1 MYRVIRPEL
10 CRLTAL
16 ALGLVTAAS
25 GLWRAEASDGKSG
38 AALLPQVQTINKEI
52 AAGWKRDASD
62 HGKDLT
68 PSRQAT
74 DYEFIRRAT
83 LDIIGRIATPEEI
96 RQFLHDPQPARRSL
110 LIDRLLQGPE
120 YAKNWAGIWTVWLM
134 TRSGPELYHEEMRSW
149 LEAQFAK
156 PDQGFDKIVTE
167 LLAATGK
174 TTENGAVNFLLSQLG
189 EPVPPNKRN
198 DEGQF
203 SMVPIT
209 SRTTR
214 LFLGLQIQCTQCH
227 DHPFNSQWKQQ
238 HFWGVNAFF
247 RQVERKGA
255 MPKRNAPPANFELA
269 DNESWNS
276 DTVVFF
282 EKRNGVVLPA
292 RATFLDGER
301 IASKPNATRRQELAD
316 FIVRNE
322 YFAKAFVNRMW
333 GHFFG
338 RGMNYPG
345 AVDDFGDHNPIT
357 HPKLLDYLAKEFRDY
372 GSNPRELI
380 RWICNSTAYGLSS
393 VANKTNDKVEAE
405 PYCSRMLLKAM
416 TPEQLFESLIVATQ
430 TEAGESAEDRKK
442 RRQAWMKNLIV
453 NFGDDEGNEVTF
465 NGTVVQALMLMNGIE
480 INEAV
485 TQKEKGTAIN
495 ALKRRGATT
504 RSVMDDIYLAALN
517 RSPTPAE
524 QQEILRKLPMRVR
537 DRDIAAPWQ
546 DLLWALI
553 NSNEFLLNH

>member
-1 MYRVIRPEL
+1 MNAVIRSGF
-10 CRLTAL
+10 CRLTTL
-16 ALGLVTAAS
+16 ALVVLAAAS
-25 GLWRAEASDGKSG
+25 GLWRAGASDGKGSG
-38 AALLPQVQTINKEI
+38 TGLPQVQTINKEI
-52 AAGWKRDASD
+52 AAGWKRDPGDAS
-62 HGKDLT
+62 KDLT

-96 RQFLHDPQPARRSL
+96 RRFLRDPQPVRRSL

-120 YAKNWAGIWTVWLM
+120 YAKNWAGIWSVWLM

-149 LEAQFAK
+149 LEGQFAK

-167 LLAATGK
+167 LLTATGK

-189 EPVPPNKRN
+189 EPVPQSKRN

-255 MPKRNAPPANFELA
+255 IPKRNAPPATFELT

-301 IASKPNATRRQELAD
+301 MTSKPNVTRRQELAD

-322 YFAKAFVNRMW
+322 YFAKALVNRMW

-345 AVDDFGDHNPIT
+345 AVDDFGDHNPVT

-372 GSNPRELI
+372 GCNSRELI
-380 RWICNSTAYGLSS
+380 RWICNSTPYGLSS

-442 RRQAWMKNLIV
+442 RREAWMKNLIV

-465 NGTVVQALMLMNGIE
+465 NGTVVQALMLMNGRE

-485 TQKEKGTAIN
+485 TQKEKGTVID
-495 ALKRRGATT
+495 ALKRRGATVRT
-504 RSVMDDIYLAALN
+504 VTDDIYLAALN
-517 RSPTPAE
+517 RSPIPAE

-553 NSNEFLLNH
+553 NSSEFLLNH